1 MVDPRRRSR
10 LLDRPGGSFRRGRG
24 VLCDTVWEPHR
35 PCPDPRASVLTPTT
49 SGTSSDD
56 TTPALLHDRSAR
68 AVRVPPADPKAIEV
82 PAARSRRRDDAH
94 PCGVDVVVNADT
106 GRTGVRIDC
115 RCGIHSAPHS
125 SIGAG
130 PRVHEDRPLKTA
142 PARTTPI
149 GRFVP
154 IWMPHLIHLVRRAD
168 QASDATSTAAPPRT
182 VPPPGTPA
190 PRTIARRH
198 LLLGTGGV
206 AALGLTLGATTDAG
220 ADADA
225 AAGAMTVWRLDADW
239 GAPRG
244 PHGKTEL
251 HSRAS
256 RAAARHRY
264 ALTDRDALAMNLHKC
279 SFAPA
284 VPLSVDRVAFTH
296 LWEPLAYEW
305 RNPWNGRTVR
315 IFDDRHA
322 SRIPDGA
329 ATLALA
335 LATRRS
341 TPSGTPSGASP
352 PDGSPAATP
361 PSPTSRPHQQRR
373 WRRPRRVG
381 PTRQSPDPGHDRRQ
395 SPTLL
400 ATGLAALTAG
410 LLALRTRTHTQ
421 RTPAAT
427 GTERPG
433 PGQLD
438 SRATLGPRRF
448 CRRSR

>member
-1 MVDPRRRSR
+1 MDFDS
-10 LLDRPGGSFRRGRG
+10 
-24 VLCDTVWEPHR
+24 
-35 PCPDPRASVLTPTT
+35 
-49 SGTSSDD
+49 
-56 TTPALLHDRSAR
+56 
-68 AVRVPPADPKAIEV
+68 
-82 PAARSRRRDDAH
+82 
-94 PCGVDVVVNADT
+94 
-106 GRTGVRIDC
+106 
-115 RCGIHSAPHS
+115 
-125 SIGAG
+125 
-130 PRVHEDRPLKTA
+130 
-142 PARTTPI
+142 
-149 GRFVP
+149 
-154 IWMPHLIHLVRRAD
+154 
-168 QASDATSTAAPPRT
+168 STAADR
-182 VPPPGTPA
+182 PPPGTPA

-264 ALTDRDALAMNLHKC
+264 ALTERDALAMNLHKC

-322 SRIPDGA
+322 DRIPDGA

-361 PSPTSRPHQQRR
+361 PSPT
-373 WRRPRRVG
+373 G
-381 PTRQSPDPGHDRRQ
+381 PTTPAAAVAPTTTGRTDPSEPRTLAMTGVE

-410 LLALRTRTHTQ
+410 LLALRTRTH
-421 RTPAAT
+421 AADPS
-427 GTERPG
+427 GNG
-433 PGQLD
+433 N
-438 SRATLGPRRF
+438 
-448 CRRSR
+448 